1 MGTYLSA
8 PSSGCTKGRPTPVIL
23 PRFLNADTLGTM
35 QVDAPTF
42 IDGFNAGFL
51 MGFLVS
57 LLMSGLFFGYS
68 LVMRPNSV
76 SQREVKSR
84 AASA

>member
-1 MGTYLSA
+1 ML
-8 PSSGCTKGRPTPVIL
+8 
-23 PRFLNADTLGTM
+23 RFFNAATLGPM
-35 QVDAPTF
+35 HVDGPTF
-42 IDGFNAGFL
+42 IDGFTAGFL

-76 SQREVKSR
+76 SHPEVKSR
-84 AASA
+84 AASASN